1 MHQLTYHIHKHAQHT
16 LTISQHSHWHT
27 HWFAACTL
35 WLFLS
40 HMNTYTQMHS
50 LSLSLFH
57 AHTYTHT
64 HTHTV
69 TQHHACQ
76 RVIACLHDLELW
88 TLLIPM
94 VGCIADVLF
103 SYCNEFAFASIS
115 WWQFLGEV
123 IKGSRYYKDTWSS
136 HSLGVRLATEKL
148 WLTRTG
154 PRSKYIHAAL
164 YIYASLFSPCRTP
177 SAHIQTHAQ
186 WWHTCIYYNA
196 HAHTHACTCI
206 MYIHVWTSSRY
217 ASVYSAT
224 SPGINSDHA
233 SASCTS
239 TSVSQQY
246 SNVWRRCGY
255 MYTYEEQDR
264 QKGMSQVYKTN
275 NGVVQ
280 SHWVLTK
287 WNVSRIVYNSCKHAF
302 RRANTSQK

>member
-136 HSLGVRLATEKL
+136 HSLGVRLATENCD
-148 WLTRTG
+148 W
-154 PRSKYIHAAL
+154 HAQVLDQNIYMQL
-164 YIYASLFSPCRTP
+164 YTYTHLFSPP
-177 SAHIQTHAQ
+177 VAHRAR
-186 WWHTCIYYNA
+186 IYK
-196 HAHTHACTCI
+196 HTHSDDTLVYTTMPTHTHTHVHALCTYMCELLADMQVSIQQQVLASIQIMLLHPALQLQFLSSIVMYGDVVDICI
-206 MYIHVWTSSRY
+206 HMRSKT
-217 ASVYSAT
+217 
-224 SPGINSDHA
+224 D
-233 SASCTS
+233 
-239 TSVSQQY
+239 
-246 SNVWRRCGY
+246 RRECHKSIKPI
-255 MYTYEEQDR
+255 T
-264 QKGMSQVYKTN
+264 V
-275 NGVVQ
+275 
-280 SHWVLTK
+280 
-287 WNVSRIVYNSCKHAF
+287 
-302 RRANTSQK
+302 